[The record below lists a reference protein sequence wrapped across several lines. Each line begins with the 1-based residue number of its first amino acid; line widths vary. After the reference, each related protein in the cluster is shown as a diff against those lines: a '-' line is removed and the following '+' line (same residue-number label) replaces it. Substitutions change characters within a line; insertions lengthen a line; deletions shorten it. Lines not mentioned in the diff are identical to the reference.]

1 MNDDDRDLEH
11 LLRWPLP
18 NLPDAGFSAAVMQRV
33 QALPPMLAAEQ
44 ALDHLRRQ
52 QVRDARCRHLVSYA
66 SALGAALALAWLAAA
81 GGNTELARENI
92 EAGDAHQHDQ
102 QPAGGKGDLF
112 QQVLDGVGYVDQ
124 SDHGSPSFR
133 APGAGFGRCPD
144 ARVEIL

>member
-81 GGNTELARENI
+81 GGVPGE
-92 EAGDAHQHDQ
+92 
-102 QPAGGKGDLF
+102 PAAL
-112 QQVLDGVGYVDQ
+112 LPALGVALSGAAV
-124 SDHGSPSFR
+124 GWTLLN
-133 APGAGFGRCPD
+133 APA
-144 ARVEIL
+144 